1 VLWLKDIAE
10 LLRKEYAGR
19 GYKIST
25 LQFPGFLIRALALFD
40 KKIAVVVRE
49 LDWDYEL
56 SNEKAKR
63 ILKWNPRS
71 QEEAI
76 LSMAESLIEQGF
88 V

>member
-1 VLWLKDIAE
+1 VTD
-10 LLRKEYAGR
+10 
-19 GYKIST
+19 S
-25 LQFPGFLIRALALFD
+25 
-40 KKIAVVVRE
+40 

-63 ILKWNPRS
+63 ILKWNPRTN
-71 QEEAI
+71 EEAI